1 MSLDPDLRAQ
11 LASGPS
17 THAWERTRHWFSAA
31 NLSGESA
38 AQALAE
44 AQAALS
50 DWPAADRAASAEEWA
65 RIAAGGHP
73 PIWWPLVRAV
83 TIGEFADLRPLK
95 ALSDIVS
102 LSFDQRAATVHAVDL
117 AALPALRELAL
128 GSLGDDALAT
138 LPPLPHLLRLSMTS
152 CGLPQDFAQRFPA
165 LQALSLSR
173 SERLTQLPALP
184 VDLQSLD
191 LSGCKSLTDL
201 APVADCKALWQLD
214 LRGCD
219 SIQSLQPLR
228 ALPQLSHLRR
238 DGDDA
243 RER

>member
-11 LASGPS
+11 LESGPS
-17 THAWERTRHWFSAA
+17 THAWERTRHWFSTA

-44 AQAALS
+44 VQAALV
-50 DWPAADRAASAEEWA
+50 DWPAADRAAGADEWA
-65 RIAAGGHP
+65 RIAAGGRMP
-73 PIWWPLVRAV
+73 TWWPLVRAV
-83 TIGEFADLRPLK
+83 TIGEFAELRPIE
-95 ALSDIVS
+95 ALSNIVS
-102 LSFDQRAATVHAVDL
+102 LSFDQRVHRVPAADL
-117 AALPALRELAL
+117 AALTDLRELAL
-128 GSLGDDALAT
+128 GELGDDVLPE
-138 LPPLPHLLRLSMTS
+138 LPPLPYLLRLSMTS
-152 CGLPQDFAQRFPA
+152 RGLPEDFAQRFPD

-173 SERLTQLPALP
+173 SEQLTRLPTLPA
-184 VDLQSLD
+184 DLQSLD

-201 APVADCKALWQLD
+201 GPLADCKSLWQLD

-228 ALPQLSHLRR
+228 ALPRLTHLRS
-238 DGDDA
+238 DGDGA